1 MEVISPKP
9 RRLPIP
15 LILGGAFLV
24 FFSTAVL
31 LIRHVV
37 TSRHGVNVTI
47 ADRERLL
54 SVQELADATGKD
66 FTYDAYLERV
76 TKERVSDGVTAW
88 KYRYPV
94 EAADVGVL
102 RSWGKDSKALSLE
115 SEVRHEAD
123 AALAH
128 EVFTRWVPKDG
139 VELQADLFSGGDE
152 SAAGYV
158 LDSGARVGNFVVV
171 RKGNGVFRFQ
181 SKGVAIEKTTVLTAL
196 LAPKLQLLADR

>member
-1 MEVISPKP
+1 VEVISPRP

-24 FFSTAVL
+24 FFSIAAL
-31 LIRHVV
+31 FIRHIV

-54 SVQELADATGKD
+54 SVQELADAVGKD
-66 FTYDAYLERV
+66 FAYDAYLERV
-76 TKERVSDGVTAW
+76 TKERVADGVTAW

-102 RSWGKDSKALSLE
+102 RSWGKDAKALSLE

-128 EVFTRWVPKDG
+128 EVFVSWLPKDG
-139 VELQADLFSGGDE
+139 VEPQADLFSAGDE
-152 SAAGYV
+152 SKAGYV
-158 LDSGARVGNFVVV
+158 VENGARVGNFVVV
-171 RKGNGVFRFQ
+171 RKGKGVFRFQ
-181 SKGVAIEKTTVLTAL
+181 SKGVAIEKTQTLTSLLTPKLEL
-196 LAPKLQLLADR
+196 LANQ